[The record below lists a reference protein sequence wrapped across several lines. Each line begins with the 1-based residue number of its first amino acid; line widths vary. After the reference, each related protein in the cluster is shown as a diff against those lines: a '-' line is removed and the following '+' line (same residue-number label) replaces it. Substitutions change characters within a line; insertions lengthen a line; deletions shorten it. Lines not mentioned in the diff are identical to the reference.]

1 MIQQALHTNGMTTFI
16 AAFILLL
23 LFGLILLW
31 LFRLSTPGRRAAL
44 MAAADKLQLA
54 YEPWHAL
61 EQGVR
66 RAGFQILSCGENRY
80 VPHYLEGSVVNTND
94 NTNDDTK
101 IVAFDFTTTHKATPE
116 TQTLIL
122 MPCALQYD
130 IQLLISPDKPP
141 KPDCFTERRQLLP
154 IERQDRPLPL
164 EGRTDINLAASAPH
178 KARPLL
184 DESVCEWILSH
195 PHLHIECAGGILLAC
210 QPGYCVDADE
220 LAFVI
225 NDVKDLINRLS
236 NRQSKKPGQTLPS
249 A

>member
-1 MIQQALHTNGMTTFI
+1 MTTFI

-31 LFRLSTPGRRAAL
+31 LFRLSTPGRRGEL
-44 MAAADKLQLA
+44 MAAADKLQMS

-80 VPHYLEGSVVNTND
+80 VPHYLEGNVDNRDVV
-94 NTNDDTK
+94 
-101 IVAFDFTTTHKATPE
+101 VFDFTTTHKAAPE

-154 IERQDRPLPL
+154 IERHDRPLPL

-184 DESVCEWILSH
+184 SESVCEWILSH

-210 QPGYCVDADE
+210 QPGYCVNADE
-220 LAFVI
+220 LAYVI
-225 NDVKDLINRLS
+225 DDVKDLNNCLS
-236 NRQSKKPGQTLPS
+236 NHQR
-249 A
+249 